1 MNNTY
6 LIEYISVLNQQIYLV
21 SARDEKDAQFLVEQT
36 HFEHGE
42 DGDKKL
48 SENGFWIERE
58 FKSDLSTG
66 TIIVC

>member
-6 LIEYISVLNQQIYLV
+6 LIEYISVLNQQTYLV

-48 SENGFWIERE
+48 SENGFWIER
-58 FKSDLSTG
+58 
-66 TIIVC
+66 